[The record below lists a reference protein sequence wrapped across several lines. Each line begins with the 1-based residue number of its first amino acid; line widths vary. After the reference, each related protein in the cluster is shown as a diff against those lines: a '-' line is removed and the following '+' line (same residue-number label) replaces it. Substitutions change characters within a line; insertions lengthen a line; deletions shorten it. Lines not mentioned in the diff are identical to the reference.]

1 MTEEKR
7 QLREQIATHTYR
19 HPTASASHPV
29 PRRRMADDGSQRAM
43 HTQRAVAPSRLE
55 APRQRQ
61 VKQLDQVQPKA
72 GEQFVHRR
80 NQLYSARAVPQRP
93 NTRLMPRTLAQSGV
107 PASSGQLRSV
117 RPLPQASTQHRSSP
131 IPVRSGRLQG
141 RRHSFL
147 WKILG
152 IFALLVLVILGANF
166 ALTSTAFRVAQVS
179 VVGVHNDA
187 LARSIQH
194 MGMQGQN
201 IFLIDVVALT
211 ARIDAFPMV
220 ASASLEKQ
228 WPNQLQITVTER
240 QPVLLWKTSQGTFSV
255 DNNGIVIAPLS
266 ETTGAA
272 SLMTVVDMRN
282 SSKGANA
289 QTIRPGVQ
297 LNQAN
302 ITFAIAALA
311 GLSNVAGL
319 TNFTLRYMDTAPT
332 QLVGGQGVVGQGMG
346 RENGSYVVDSKSGW
360 VAYLGGPNDPNPL
373 HNRLIELQ
381 QILALAQQ
389 QQLNLATVDLRF
401 GLRPVYTLKS

>member
-19 HPTASASHPV
+19 HPTASASRPA
-29 PRRRMADDGSQRAM
+29 PRRKTVDEAAQRAL

-93 NTRLMPRTLAQSGV
+93 YTRLMPRTLAQSGV
-107 PASSGQLRSV
+107 PASSGQMRSV
-117 RPLPQASTQHRSSP
+117 HPLQQAQSRYHSSP

-141 RRHSFL
+141 RRSGFL
-147 WKILG
+147 WKVLG

-179 VVGVHNDA
+179 VVGVHNDV

-228 WPNQLQITVTER
+228 WPNQLRVTVTER
-240 QPVLLWKTSQGTFSV
+240 QPTLLWKTSQGTFSV
-255 DNNGIVIAPLS
+255 DNNGRVIAPLS
-266 ETTGAA
+266 DTTGAA
-272 SLMTVVDMRN
+272 SLMTVLDMRT
-282 SSKGANA
+282 SSKGAIA
-289 QTIRPGVQ
+289 QAIRPGVQ
-297 LNQAN
+297 LNQAD
-302 ITFAIAALA
+302 ITFAVAALA

-319 TNFTLRYMDTAPT
+319 TNFTLRYVNTAPA
-332 QLVGGQGVVGQGMG
+332 QLTSGQAG
-346 RENGSYVVDSKSGW
+346 ENGAYVVDSKSGW
-360 VAYLGGPNDPNPL
+360 LAYLGGSNDPNPL

-389 QQLNLATVDLRF
+389 QQLKLATIDLRF

>member
-7 QLREQIATHTYR
+7 ELREQIATHTYR
-19 HPTASASHPV
+19 YPTASASRPA
-29 PRRRMADDGSQRAM
+29 PRHKMADDGAQRVM

-93 NTRLMPRTLAQSGV
+93 NMPLTPRTLAQSGT

-117 RPLPQASTQHRSSP
+117 RPLPQARAQHRSSP

-141 RRHSFL
+141 RRHGFL
-147 WKILG
+147 WKVLG

-179 VVGVHNDA
+179 IVGVHNDA
-187 LARSIQH
+187 LAHSIQNL
-194 MGMQGQN
+194 GMQGQN
-201 IFLIDVVALT
+201 IFLIDVAALT
-211 ARIDAFPMV
+211 ARIDAYPMV

-228 WPNQLQITVTER
+228 WPNQLQVTVTER

-255 DNNGIVIAPLS
+255 DKNGVVIAPLS
-266 ETTGAA
+266 ETSGAA
-272 SLMTVVDMRN
+272 SLVIVVDMRK
-282 SSKGANA
+282 SSKGARA
-289 QTIRPGVQ
+289 QVIRPGML

-302 ITFAIAALA
+302 ISFAIAA
-311 GLSNVAGL
+311 VAAIPSVTGL
-319 TNFTLRYMDTAPT
+319 TNFTLRYMDSVST
-332 QLVGGQGVVGQGMG
+332 QLVGGQGVVTAQ
-346 RENGSYVVDSKSGW
+346 NDSFVVASQEGW
-360 VAYLGGPNDPNPL
+360 LAFLGGPNDPNPL
-373 HNRLIELQ
+373 HNRLVELQ